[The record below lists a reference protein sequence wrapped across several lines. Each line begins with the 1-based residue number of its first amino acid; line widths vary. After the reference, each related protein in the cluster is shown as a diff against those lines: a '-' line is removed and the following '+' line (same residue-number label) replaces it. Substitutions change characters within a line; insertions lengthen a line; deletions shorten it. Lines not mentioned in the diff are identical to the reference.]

1 MFTPTGH
8 RDAGT
13 PRGRFSTRWPRCLGA
28 SAARL
33 LIVFLGLTP
42 IAAQQLLDRI
52 VARVNGVAITL
63 TDVKAAVA
71 LGIADP
77 PEAAAIQQLVDR
89 QLVLGEVARFLP
101 PEPSPAAIAAEAATL
116 TTSAGERLPDIVAS
130 TGIDEARI
138 REIARENLRIQA
150 YINQRFGVD
159 VQLTE
164 EEVAQ
169 YYRIRP
175 EEFTR
180 GGALMPFTEAEPL
193 ARERASAER
202 RAVTIAQWMRDLRA
216 RAAISLPK

>member
-1 MFTPTGH
+1 
-8 RDAGT
+8 
-13 PRGRFSTRWPRCLGA
+13 
-28 SAARL
+28 
-33 LIVFLGLTP
+33 VFVLLGLSSV
-42 IAAQQLLDRI
+42 AAQQLLDRI

-71 LGIADP
+71 LGVADP
-77 PEAAAIQQLVDR
+77 PEAAAIEQLVDR

-101 PEPSPAAIAAEAATL
+101 PEPSTAAVAAEAAKL
-116 TTSAGERLPDIVAS
+116 TAGAGDRLPEIVAS

-150 YINQRFGVD
+150 YINQRFGVN

-175 EEFTR
+175 DEFTR
-180 GGALMPFTEAEPL
+180 GGALIPFSEAEPL

-202 RAVTIAQWMRDLRA
+202 RAVTVAQWMRDLRA